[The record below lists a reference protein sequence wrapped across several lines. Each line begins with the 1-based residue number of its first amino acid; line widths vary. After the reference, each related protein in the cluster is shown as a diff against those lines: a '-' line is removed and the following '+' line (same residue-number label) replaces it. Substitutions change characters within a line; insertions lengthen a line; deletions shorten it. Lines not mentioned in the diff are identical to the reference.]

1 MALRKLNKSLS
12 KEQKVDPLH
21 QKTVFLI
28 KRSHLEQ
35 LLVRDTSNVKS
46 TKFENKIDQFNQF
59 LTDLKEWGG
68 YSNEQLTKLD
78 NKEKAKDTDIAL
90 I

>member
-1 MALRKLNKSLS
+1 M
-12 KEQKVDPLH
+12 
-21 QKTVFLI
+21 
-28 KRSHLEQ
+28 
-35 LLVRDTSNVKS
+35 RDTSNVKS